1 MSLTSTALQI
11 CTIVIAVLSTIAA
24 LLLWNRVRGPKA
36 VRALSRMVLLAGGYL
51 TAAVAVLVSVNIA
64 YGGLIVSVSDL
75 FSNLNPP
82 QGPHFGHQGREP
94 ADGFEGGY
102 GDYGRGGSGHAGA
115 GAGGGSV
122 ADSHQPLQTAVPVSR

>member
-11 CTIVIAVLSTIAA
+11 STIAIAVLSTIAA

-75 FSNLNPP
+75 FGNLNPP
-82 QGPHFGHQGREP
+82 QGPHFGHQGRGP
-94 ADGFEGGY
+94 AGGFEDGY
-102 GDYGRGGSGHAGA
+102 GGHGP
-115 GAGGGSV
+115 G
-122 ADSHQPLQTAVPVSR
+122 ADSSSSSSQPRTAVPVSR